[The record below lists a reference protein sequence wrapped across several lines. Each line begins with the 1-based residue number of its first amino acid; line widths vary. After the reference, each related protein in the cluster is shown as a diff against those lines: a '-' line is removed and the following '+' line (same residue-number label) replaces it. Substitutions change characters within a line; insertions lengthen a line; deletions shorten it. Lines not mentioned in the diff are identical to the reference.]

1 MHMLTCLQNA
11 LYAHMAAITHLLSSG
26 LTSSRGDSL
35 QKHAAEQEAG
45 MYFCKAQDGV
55 SQYAVSTPR
64 SWNDSFGEVLTGHG
78 SGKGRGLQAPPQI
91 TSDSY
96 DSDEDSSS
104 SSDGDADCESE
115 CEPPRPLESLCSIN
129 SSSTNSTTMVLE
141 GACYE
146 LQARYS
152 NGVSSSSLKSSNNN
166 FLVSPAATEAMS
178 ESDSDCDIAR
188 DLNALRRR
196 LQHSQQYITQQY
208 AISH

>member
-1 MHMLTCLQNA
+1 
-11 LYAHMAAITHLLSSG
+11 
-26 LTSSRGDSL
+26 
-35 QKHAAEQEAG
+35 

-64 SWNDSFGEVLTGHG
+64 SWNDSFGDVLTGHG

-91 TSDSY
+91 TFDSY

-115 CEPPRPLESLCSIN
+115 CEAPRPLESLCSV
-129 SSSTNSTTMVLE
+129 SSSSSSTTMVLE

-146 LQARYS
+146 LQARFS
-152 NGVSSSSLKSSNNN
+152 NGVSSSNLKSSDNK
-166 FLVSPAATEAMS
+166 FLISPAATEAMS

-196 LQHSQQYITQQY
+196 LQHSQQYITQPQQY